1 MRLEVETQLLQ
12 PLALERVHHGVIPGG
27 DVDFERGIDLAQVVQ
42 ERQEL
47 DRVRR
52 WRARIG
58 PEQARLRVELPAR
71 DVDVSA
77 RRERRLAKTR
87 VVTLRIHQHARALD
101 GVKTWHVVRSFIRT
115 DAFMRARFCAAVSR
129 YFRRSRSS
137 NRRQSAGDP
146 RPPDRAVARYIDLR
160 STLEI
165 LADPTRGRVATK
177 ANAPARSLA
186 PPPARPARLSSRC
199 CKPEVDG

>member
-1 MRLEVETQLLQ
+1 MRLEVEAQLLQ

-42 ERQEL
+42 EWQEL
-47 DRVRR
+47 DRVRG

-87 VVTLRIHQHARALD
+87 VITLRIHQHASALEWGQD
-101 GVKTWHVVRSFIRT
+101 
-115 DAFMRARFCAAVSR
+115 
-129 YFRRSRSS
+129 
-137 NRRQSAGDP
+137 
-146 RPPDRAVARYIDLR
+146 VARGSLDQDRRLHESQFLR
-160 STLEI
+160 RIQPLLLPVPIAKSTTI
-165 LADPTRGRVATK
+165 GR
-177 ANAPARSLA
+177 
-186 PPPARPARLSSRC
+186 
-199 CKPEVDG
+199 